1 MSKEIITFSYIK
13 VEQHKFYQ
21 QKNPILIHDVSI
33 DRIVVS
39 NKVSF
44 GKKKV
49 LNILLGTEIIL
60 KKLCSCV

>member
-21 QKNPILIHDVSI
+21 QKKPILIHDVSI

-44 GKKKV
+44 GKKK
-49 LNILLGTEIIL
+49 EIIL

>member
-21 QKNPILIHDVSI
+21 QKKPILIHDVSI

-44 GKKKV
+44 GKKKR
-49 LNILLGTEIIL
+49 
-60 KKLCSCV
+60 